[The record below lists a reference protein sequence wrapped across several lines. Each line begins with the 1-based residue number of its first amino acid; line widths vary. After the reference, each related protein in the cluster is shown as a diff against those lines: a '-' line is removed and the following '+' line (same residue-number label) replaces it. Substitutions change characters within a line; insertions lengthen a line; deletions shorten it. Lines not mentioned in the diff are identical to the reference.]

1 MKKPTCTFP
10 TFQYKILGK
19 KDKLKAGDLFNHRN
33 PMSKNIDIW
42 DRVNN
47 PEGCEKDNRKP
58 WVFIRKNPIQI
69 VNGLATWQH
78 EPGDSYVATGKDRNG
93 KRFRRENEKWV
104 WIAGINVWNGNKYL
118 VRNGKRYKI
127 QSVNN

>member
-10 TFQYKILGK
+10 AFKYKILSK
-19 KDKLKAGDLFNHRN
+19 KDKVEKGDLYNYRN
-33 PMSKNIDIW
+33 PILKSFDYWSDIST
-42 DRVNN
+42 
-47 PEGCEKDNRKP
+47 PDNFPGKGRKG
-58 WVFIRKNPIQI
+58 WIIIRKNPVQI

-78 EPGDSYVATGKDRNG
+78 QEGDKYLATGKDRNG

-118 VRNGKRYKI
+118 VRDGKRYKI
-127 QSVNN
+127 QSVTN